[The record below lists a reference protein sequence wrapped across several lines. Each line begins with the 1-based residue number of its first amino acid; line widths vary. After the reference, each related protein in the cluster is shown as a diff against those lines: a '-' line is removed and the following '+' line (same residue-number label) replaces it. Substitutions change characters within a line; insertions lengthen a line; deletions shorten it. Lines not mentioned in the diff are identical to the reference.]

1 MMDSLSFYSYLV
13 YFIYYYPL
21 LFFPF
26 YSFSLH
32 KLESEEITTTINE
45 ISRGLFQYIIY
56 HVDKL
61 YAVMLRNEAYVS
73 MISVSIGLVC
83 IFQDWK
89 VGVGFSQTLLFYGMS
104 YGKLYVQDFEYED
117 R

>member
-1 MMDSLSFYSYLV
+1 MDSLSFYSYLV

-26 YSFSLH
+26 YSFSHH
-32 KLESEEITTTINE
+32 KLESEEITTMINE
-45 ISRGLFQYIIY
+45 ISRGLFQYIIH

-61 YAVMLRNEAYVS
+61 YAVMLRNEAYAS